1 MLANKFLNDVFDE
14 NGSVFA
20 ESPGGNILIM
30 KPTDSYPQA
39 FETLLQFT
47 NVVDRKYDT
56 EKNSLEITFDVDG
69 TIFRKEF
76 ERRKGRYIFTN
87 GSLSYS

>member
-20 ESPGGNILIM
+20 ESPGGNILILR
-30 KPTDSYPQA
+30 PSDSYTQA

-47 NVVDRKYDT
+47 NIVDRKYDA
-56 EKNSLEITFDVDG
+56 ENSSLEITFEIDDTV
-69 TIFRKEF
+69 FRKEF
-76 ERRKGRYIFTN
+76 ERRNGRYVFTN
-87 GSLSYS
+87 GTLSYK